1 MKKTV
6 KLEITLDIETLKEQF
21 PESFFKNED
30 LLNQG
35 EQGEQEF
42 LENWANE
49 IKETLNDTF
58 DLDTDEVKALLNP
71 QLTIE

>member
-35 EQGEQEF
+35 EQGEREF